1 MANIDKKIEKA
12 IEPIVKMYSEL
23 ETELL
28 IKIAEHFK
36 INDEFINSDYWRIAK
51 LNEMGAFNSE
61 VIDFIAKYTKHSR
74 NEIKKVLQK
83 VYIDTLDLDT
93 LRSAYKN
100 NQIKINPKEILNSPL
115 MMTMVNNAYNDMSNR
130 FIQMSN
136 RIENATRQAYL
147 DIVEKEYLATSTG
160 IKSYGESI
168 RESLNELANKGIDT
182 LDYVYEKD
190 GVQNI
195 RHYDIEGAVRREILT
210 GARQLSGNINIE
222 LIKETECE
230 YVKFSEHLDCRP
242 THFDWQGTIVKA
254 SEWETIAD
262 YGDVAGI
269 YGINCRHYVEPY
281 FGDHTGNEEKK
292 LTQEQCDEAYRISQK
307 QRYLE
312 RGVRAWKR
320 KSMMSKAQGDTYEY
334 KKAILKTHE
343 WQKKLEEFNN
353 TNDRR
358 RKYDNEYV
366 SGFKD
371 ATVNLIPPKSVVN
384 KLSSVNIVADDSLG
398 KIPTDLLQR
407 NVNQYK
413 KLTEKYNMQEF
424 YKEQGAIY
432 LSPDT
437 SEFIGAI
444 SYNREMT
451 QLDIN
456 SSYQYF
462 YDKDFIINKTKEMV
476 NYKWSMPCSEK
487 NYDIYAMTHEF
498 GHTLEMRMFKNKYP
512 NGNNIEY
519 SYFCSDVKNDIIDI
533 ALKSATEDEVLM
545 AISQYGNS
553 PKTQEFFAEAFA
565 NMELGKPN
573 IIGKAMKKYLE
584 REGVLK

>member
-1 MANIDKKIEKA
+1 M
-12 IEPIVKMYSEL
+12 
-23 ETELL
+23 
-28 IKIAEHFK
+28 
-36 INDEFINSDYWRIAK
+36 
-51 LNEMGAFNSE
+51 
-61 VIDFIAKYTKHSR
+61 
-74 NEIKKVLQK
+74 
-83 VYIDTLDLDT
+83 
-93 LRSAYKN
+93 
-100 NQIKINPKEILNSPL
+100 
-115 MMTMVNNAYNDMSNR
+115 
-130 FIQMSN
+130 
-136 RIENATRQAYL
+136 
-147 DIVEKEYLATSTG
+147 
-160 IKSYGESI
+160 
-168 RESLNELANKGIDT
+168 
-182 LDYVYEKD
+182 
-190 GVQNI
+190 
-195 RHYDIEGAVRREILT
+195 
-210 GARQLSGNINIE
+210 
-222 LIKETECE
+222 
-230 YVKFSEHLDCRP
+230 
-242 THFDWQGTIVKA
+242 
-254 SEWETIAD
+254 
-262 YGDVAGI
+262 
-269 YGINCRHYVEPY
+269 
-281 FGDHTGNEEKK
+281 
-292 LTQEQCDEAYRISQK
+292 
-307 QRYLE
+307 
-312 RGVRAWKR
+312 
-320 KSMMSKAQGDTYEY
+320 
-334 KKAILKTHE
+334 
-343 WQKKLEEFNN
+343 
-353 TNDRR
+353 
-358 RKYDNEYV
+358 
-366 SGFKD
+366 
-371 ATVNLIPPKSVVN
+371 
-384 KLSSVNIVADDSLG
+384 
-398 KIPTDLLQR
+398 LQR

-512 NGNNIEY
+512 NGNNIGY

-533 ALKSATEDEVLM
+533 ALKSATEDEALM